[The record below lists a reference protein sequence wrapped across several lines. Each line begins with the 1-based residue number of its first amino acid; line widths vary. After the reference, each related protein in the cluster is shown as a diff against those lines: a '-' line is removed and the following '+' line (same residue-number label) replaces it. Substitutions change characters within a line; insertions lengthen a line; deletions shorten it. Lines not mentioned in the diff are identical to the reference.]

1 VIQRFPFYSLALV
14 ALILV
19 SCGEEVDKAY
29 KMAVVKER
37 SDKNMEF
44 ALDKGPLDETT
55 RLDFTGLSY
64 YPILQ
69 EYLVQGEFVP
79 LQQAQTVLLEQGDT
93 MKQMLKYGHAHFSVN
108 GEKCSLL
115 VYKPLP
121 DPLMD
126 QKDYM
131 FIPFFDK
138 SNGSETYEG
147 GRYVYPV
154 FNDAGDLEI
163 DFNRASNP
171 YCAYNH
177 SFNCIVPPA
186 ENTLNFEIKA
196 GEKSFH

>member
-1 VIQRFPFYSLALV
+1 MDINRQPLTLIFMALSLL
-14 ALILV
+14 
-19 SCGEEVDKAY
+19 SCGNEVGKAY
-29 KMAVVKER
+29 KMELVNER

-44 ALDKGPLDETT
+44 ALDRGPLDEKA

-64 YPILQ
+64 YSIS
-69 EYLVQGEFVP
+69 EDYVVEGEISVFH
-79 LQQAQTVLLEQGDT
+79 QSKTVLLEQGDT
-93 MKQMLKYGHAHFSVN
+93 VKKMLKYGHAHFEMN
-108 GEKCSLL
+108 GEMCSLL
-115 VYKPLP
+115 VYMPMP
-121 DPLMD
+121 DPMSEQD
-126 QKDYM
+126 EYM

-138 SNGSETYEG
+138 SNGIETYEG

-154 FNDAGDLEI
+154 FNEAGNLEI